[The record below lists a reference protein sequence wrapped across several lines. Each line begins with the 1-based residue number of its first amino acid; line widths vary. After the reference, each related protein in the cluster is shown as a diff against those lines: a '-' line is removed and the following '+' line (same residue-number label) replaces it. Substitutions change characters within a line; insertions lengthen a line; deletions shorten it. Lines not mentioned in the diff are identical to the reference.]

1 MLGLELNHVSKREAW
16 SMPDIQMAL
25 SMNDYYWI
33 LGTENVSI
41 HYVDHKHIFPWLH
54 RDRSK

>member
-1 MLGLELNHVSKREAW
+1 
-16 SMPDIQMAL
+16 MPVIQMAL

-41 HYVDHKHIFPWLH
+41 HYVDHKHIFP
-54 RDRSK
+54 